1 MKKLNV
7 AMILILLLA
16 GCGGGGSN
24 SLSVPPVNDPPPID
38 DDNNPPPPTTPV
50 GSEQGDA
57 VSAVIGADGGQLE
70 STDGNVRVV
79 IPAGALSADTTVSI
93 QPISNEA
100 AALGSIGQAFRIRP
114 EGLRSNMPMT
124 ISFMPDS
131 ATLQGTALPF
141 VSIGYQDS
149 DGHWRR
155 FENPQRD
162 AATGTVSIQT
172 DHFSDWSMLAG
183 IQLRPS
189 QATVKTGASQLLQ
202 IRTCNN
208 DVAPEEPDDQLVPL
222 LYACED
228 TPDATYGVGNWSVN
242 GVAGGS
248 ADSGTVVAD
257 GDSATNKATF
267 TAPDSVP
274 ASNPVAVSVEVL
286 DRENPGEFTILAS
299 NIRIIEDANCESLKN
314 FETIEAGVSFERFEW
329 TASSENQA
337 YDGNQSGRLT
347 GTMINVIPAAAR
359 DLSPIGVW
367 TSQNSEH
374 TGLVT
379 MDDTHQIFYD
389 DQTVT
394 ETANGGGL
402 PYSGMDVPSF
412 ITLTVDYGTCTY
424 ELATAFVVMGTVTT
438 DGVGKEAP
446 VAPGAI
452 YYSEVIPDEFL
463 ITGELQRE
471 IQLPAQ
477 YDNGDKPNGY
487 YPAGQNDE
495 LRAQGST
502 TGRWQFRI
510 VP

>member
-1 MKKLNV
+1 
-7 AMILILLLA
+7 
-16 GCGGGGSN
+16 
-24 SLSVPPVNDPPPID
+24 
-38 DDNNPPPPTTPV
+38 
-50 GSEQGDA
+50 
-57 VSAVIGADGGQLE
+57 
-70 STDGNVRVV
+70 
-79 IPAGALSADTTVSI
+79 
-93 QPISNEA
+93 
-100 AALGSIGQAFRIRP
+100 
-114 EGLRSNMPMT
+114 
-124 ISFMPDS
+124 
-131 ATLQGTALPF
+131 
-141 VSIGYQDS
+141 
-149 DGHWRR
+149 
-155 FENPQRD
+155 
-162 AATGTVSIQT
+162 VSIQT
-172 DHFSDWSMLAG
+172 DHFSDWSMLTG

-189 QATVKTGASQLLQ
+189 QATVKTGASQVLQ

-208 DVAPEEPDDQLVPL
+208 NVAPEEPDDQLVPL
-222 LYACED
+222 IYACED
-228 TPDATYGVGNWSVN
+228 TPDATYGFGNWSVN

-267 TAPDSVP
+267 TAPESVP
-274 ASNPVAVSVEVL
+274 AGNPVAVSVEVL
-286 DRENPGEFTILAS
+286 DLENPGEFTILAS
-299 NIRIIEDANCESLKN
+299 NIRIIEDANCESLKK
-314 FETIEAGVSFERFEW
+314 FETIEAGVFFERFEW
-329 TASSENQA
+329 SASSENQA
-337 YDGNQSGRLT
+337 YDGNQSGRLS
-347 GTMINVIPAAAR
+347 GTMVNIIPAAAR
-359 DLSPIGVW
+359 DISPIGVW

-389 DQTVT
+389 DHTVT

-412 ITLTVDYGTCTY
+412 ISLTVDYATCTY

-471 IQLPAQ
+471 VQLPAQ

-487 YPAGQNDE
+487 YAAGQNDE